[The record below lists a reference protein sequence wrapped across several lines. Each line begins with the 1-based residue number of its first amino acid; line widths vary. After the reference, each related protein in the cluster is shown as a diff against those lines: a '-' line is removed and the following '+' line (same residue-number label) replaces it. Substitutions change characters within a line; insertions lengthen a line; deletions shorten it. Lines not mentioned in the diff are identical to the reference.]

1 MSVINITRRI
11 TKAANRRI
19 GNPLEWQSS
28 SKAMLLGA
36 VTAILYLHYALWA
49 EFLLLSGNGADH
61 IDLDYLA
68 GELDYFYGFV
78 FASLGLVVATYLAQR
93 STRDLVAYEYVAAL
107 YFGLSLC
114 YFSYQVGTL
123 SLPVGAVMVGA
134 PVVGFIFF
142 NRSAIVLALV
152 LSALVQLILSFGA
165 AWQWWAYA
173 PIYRDGPQ
181 LLVAPS
187 AYTTFQM
194 YMFTFPHLVFLVL
207 VSYLVLRRW
216 RDREERVRLLS
227 ITDPLTGLFNRR
239 SILVHLE
246 QEQERSRKKGPALSL
261 LMVDLDNFKSIN
273 DDKGHEAG
281 DFALIAAA
289 DALQQSLR
297 QNDRVGR
304 YGGEEFLIILPG
316 TDLDGAR
323 KLAERCRQQLES
335 THVRLESG
343 ENLRLTGSFGLV
355 CNEGDVHMDVDEL
368 LRRADRAMY
377 QAKEAGKNRVVLDGE
392 GVV

>member
-181 LLVAPS
+181 L
-187 AYTTFQM
+187 
-194 YMFTFPHLVFLVL
+194 
-207 VSYLVLRRW
+207 
-216 RDREERVRLLS
+216 
-227 ITDPLTGLFNRR
+227 
-239 SILVHLE
+239 
-246 QEQERSRKKGPALSL
+246 
-261 LMVDLDNFKSIN
+261 
-273 DDKGHEAG
+273 
-281 DFALIAAA
+281 
-289 DALQQSLR
+289 
-297 QNDRVGR
+297 
-304 YGGEEFLIILPG
+304 
-316 TDLDGAR
+316 
-323 KLAERCRQQLES
+323 
-335 THVRLESG
+335 
-343 ENLRLTGSFGLV
+343 
-355 CNEGDVHMDVDEL
+355 
-368 LRRADRAMY
+368 
-377 QAKEAGKNRVVLDGE
+377 
-392 GVV
+392 